1 MHGRRPIENAARLS
15 LQWRPIF
22 SVDLH
27 GGAMSSSAFIVTIF
41 RRRPVV
47 PIAYLSVLVLW
58 SLSGTTAYG
67 IDAKLSVEEAKK
79 ALEASRA
86 TMEKAG
92 ESPKPD
98 EEIRKIMKHVSLAT
112 RVGAD
117 PEKDPCGASAIL
129 RTKRYRLEAFGR
141 QEATESKKQKKEVRM
156 PDEFIRKVIDMPNLE
171 IEVQLCGDD
180 EYFAEGVKVAFQQGS
195 KTIEPIDISPA
206 ERGRKNDGPGRAYRS
221 RFTARFAY
229 DSFDPN
235 AKTKVVV
242 FFPDGKMEEFEADFS
257 KVK

>member
-1 MHGRRPIENAARLS
+1 
-15 LQWRPIF
+15 
-22 SVDLH
+22 
-27 GGAMSSSAFIVTIF
+27 
-41 RRRPVV
+41 
-47 PIAYLSVLVLW
+47 
-58 SLSGTTAYG
+58 
-67 IDAKLSVEEAKK
+67 
-79 ALEASRA
+79 
-86 TMEKAG
+86 
-92 ESPKPD
+92 
-98 EEIRKIMKHVSLAT
+98 MKHVSLAT

-242 FFPDGKMEEFEADFS
+242 FFPDGKVEEFEADFS